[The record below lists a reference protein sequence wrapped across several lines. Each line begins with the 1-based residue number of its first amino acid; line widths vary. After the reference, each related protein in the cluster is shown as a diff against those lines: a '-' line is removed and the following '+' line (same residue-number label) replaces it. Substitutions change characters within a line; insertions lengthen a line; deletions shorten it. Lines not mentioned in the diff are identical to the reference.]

1 MSCLETVVSLGRKS
15 PLGNQRAL
23 LRVYIVTDT
32 DKIEM
37 KNGIKINGK
46 QNLNQIIE
54 DYE

>member
-15 PLGNQRAL
+15 PLGNQRVL

-37 KNGIKINGK
+37 QKGIEVNGK
-46 QNLNQIIE
+46 QNLNQLIE